1 LLYKKYEAK
10 DNPELS
16 QLLERASVTPSGD
29 RVVIRL
35 DVSDEQMTALIKKNT
50 FAIKM

>member
-1 LLYKKYEAK
+1 
-10 DNPELS
+10 
-16 QLLERASVTPSGD
+16 VMPSGD

-35 DVSDEQMTALIKKNT
+35 SVSDEQMTTLIKKNT